1 MSATSEPRLVD
12 VRHDGEGGVLTRRRE
27 TELAA
32 LSLGLELELRPALAS
47 EEARRI
53 MKADKVEAVLDAPRD
68 AYPQAMRGEAHSMQ
82 AALGAAGV

>member
-12 VRHDGEGGVLTRRRE
+12 VRHDGEVGVLTRRRE
-27 TELAA
+27 AKLAA
-32 LSLGLELELRPALAS
+32 LSLGLQLELRPALAS

-68 AYPQAMRGEAHSMQ
+68 ARPQAMLGEAHSRQ
-82 AALGAAGV
+82 AALAAAGV